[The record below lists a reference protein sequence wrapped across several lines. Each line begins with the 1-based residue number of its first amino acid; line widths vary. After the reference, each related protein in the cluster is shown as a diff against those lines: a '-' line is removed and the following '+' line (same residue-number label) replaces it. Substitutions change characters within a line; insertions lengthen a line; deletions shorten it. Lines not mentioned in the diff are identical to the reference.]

1 MSKPDEL
8 LESFGQTIYMV
19 IVSGAISMVFGLFFG
34 IVLTATAPK
43 GVLKNKVVFNILDKL
58 VNIFRSIPFVILLT
72 ALIPL
77 TRMVVGT
84 AIGTKGAILPLIFGT
99 VPFFTRQIESA
110 LAEVDYGLIEAAE
123 SMGNSPWE
131 IILRVY
137 LKESVPGIVRAMQIT
152 FISLVGLTAMAG
164 AVGGGGLGDFAI
176 RYGHSRGQTDVTYV
190 TVIIILIM
198 VSLIQEAGVLDAILN
213 FMRKHAQSD
222 VPQRLQPALWSAWSA
237 LQSAAVLPQSPSAV
251 RSSASFCAHSK
262 LTVPARQT
270 FWMALDVAS
279 AIWFQPTQAV

>member
-131 IILRVY
+131 IIFRVY

-164 AVGGGGLGDFAI
+164 AVGDFAI

-198 VSLIQEAGVLDAILN
+198 VSLIQSTGSYVI
-213 FMRKHAQSD
+213 KKTTH
-222 VPQRLQPALWSAWSA
+222 
-237 LQSAAVLPQSPSAV
+237 
-251 RSSASFCAHSK
+251 
-262 LTVPARQT
+262 
-270 FWMALDVAS
+270 
-279 AIWFQPTQAV
+279 

>member
-1 MSKPDEL
+1 MADFLNAIIPNVMSKPDEL

-131 IILRVY
+131 IIFRVY

-198 VSLIQEAGVLDAILN
+198 VRVQVLMLLKRRPIK
-213 FMRKHAQSD
+213 RVS
-222 VPQRLQPALWSAWSA
+222 PCW
-237 LQSAAVLPQSPSAV
+237 AVGMFQY
-251 RSSASFCAHSK
+251 RS
-262 LTVPARQT
+262 
-270 FWMALDVAS
+270 
-279 AIWFQPTQAV
+279 

>member
-1 MSKPDEL
+1 MLDFLNAIIPNVMSKPDEL
-8 LESFGQTIYMV
+8 FESFGQTIYMV

-34 IVLTATAPK
+34 IILTATAPK
-43 GVLKNKVVFNILDKL
+43 GVLKNKVIFNILDKL

-131 IILRVY
+131 IILPRI
-137 LKESVPGIVRAMQIT
+137 LKGECPGIVRARR
-152 FISLVGLTAMAG
+152 SHL
-164 AVGGGGLGDFAI
+164 
-176 RYGHSRGQTDVTYV
+176 
-190 TVIIILIM
+190 
-198 VSLIQEAGVLDAILN
+198 
-213 FMRKHAQSD
+213 
-222 VPQRLQPALWSAWSA
+222 SAWSV
-237 LQSAAVLPQSPSAV
+237 LPRGPVRSAAA
-251 RSSASFCAHSK
+251 
-262 LTVPARQT
+262 
-270 FWMALDVAS
+270 DS
-279 AIWFQPTQAV
+279 AISRSVMVTPEGRPMSPM

>member
-1 MSKPDEL
+1 MADFLNAIIPNVMSKPDEL

-99 VPFFTRQIESA
+99 VPFFT

-131 IILRVY
+131 IIFRVY

-198 VSLIQEAGVLDAILN
+198 VSLIQSTGSYVI
-213 FMRKHAQSD
+213 KKTTH
-222 VPQRLQPALWSAWSA
+222 
-237 LQSAAVLPQSPSAV
+237 
-251 RSSASFCAHSK
+251 
-262 LTVPARQT
+262 
-270 FWMALDVAS
+270 
-279 AIWFQPTQAV
+279 